1 MKSKSS
7 GLAPSIRPILFVGL
21 LAASVCLTGCGRL
34 KSAYDSLFH
43 RHHTAKT
50 APSTPRPP
58 HAAASGA
65 RLAIILDDV
74 GGDDSQASLDT
85 IFALN
90 FPLTLSILP
99 AHAHSSQLAAEAHRR
114 GYQVMLHLP
123 MESIGKEI
131 PEAHELRPGMSTT
144 EISGTLKEM
153 LESVPYA
160 VGVNNHQGS
169 LATSDARLMNELM
182 PLLRDRH
189 LFFIDSRTTAATV
202 AFDTARS
209 DGVRTAFRNVPFLD
223 DVRDVAAIRH
233 ELSLAFKDAKE
244 KGEAIAIGHPH
255 PETLRALSE
264 MLPEAQSQGIRL
276 VHVSELVH

>member
-1 MKSKSS
+1 
-7 GLAPSIRPILFVGL
+7 
-21 LAASVCLTGCGRL
+21 
-34 KSAYDSLFH
+34 
-43 RHHTAKT
+43 
-50 APSTPRPP
+50 
-58 HAAASGA
+58 
-65 RLAIILDDV
+65 
-74 GGDDSQASLDT
+74 
-85 IFALN
+85 
-90 FPLTLSILP
+90 
-99 AHAHSSQLAAEAHRR
+99 
-114 GYQVMLHLP
+114 
-123 MESIGKEI
+123 
-131 PEAHELRPGMSTT
+131 
-144 EISGTLKEM
+144 
-153 LESVPYA
+153 
-160 VGVNNHQGS
+160 
-169 LATSDARLMNELM
+169 LMNELM